1 MSDQHRSDGLSR
13 RGFLAVG
20 GAAAA
25 ASALPV
31 GAAEEAETGF
41 TANLFGQ
48 NDLPWVCNY
57 WWGPPP
63 APHAGFWANIGCVEL

>member
-1 MSDQHRSDGLSR
+1 MSDQHRYTGLSR

-31 GAAEEAETGF
+31 GATEEAKTGAPAINAWRTLGRTGF
-41 TANLFGQ
+41 KVSDVAIGNGAS
-48 NDLPWVCNY
+48 DS
-57 WWGPPP
+57 
-63 APHAGFWANIGCVEL
+63 NICSLRL